1 MICPICNSSANVCSV
16 EDVIE
21 AGIHTTRTEGVSI
34 GMFGDTSFQQM
45 YFTSTSV
52 SKLSAMLMP
61 PVIPLSSPWYVI
73 LVLAGIVI
81 FTFKIGVEN
90 FMDNPESGLLGV
102 VWYLL
107 LGGFLSF
114 LPGLGYGSLVYV
126 VLRFVYASERKTW
139 KRNRE
144 ILLSSGFCQQDGVVI
159 DHDGKTYS
167 PAGYVASVFA
177 RV

>member
-16 EDVIE
+16 GDVIE

-61 PVIPLSSPWYVI
+61 PSIPLSSPWYVI
-73 LVLAGIVI
+73 LVLTGMVI
-81 FTFKIGVEN
+81 FTFKIAIEN

-102 VWYLL
+102 VWYLI
-107 LGGFLSF
+107 LGGFLAF
-114 LPGLGYGSLVYV
+114 LPGLGYGSLAYV
-126 VLRFVYASERKTW
+126 VLRFVYASERKAW
-139 KRNRE
+139 KRNRV
-144 ILLSSGFCQQDGVVI
+144 ILLTSGFCQRDGVVI
-159 DHDGKTYS
+159 DHEGKAHS
-167 PAGYVASVFA
+167 PGGYVAYVFSG
-177 RV
+177 

>member
-61 PVIPLSSPWYVI
+61 PSIPLSSPWYVI
-73 LVLAGIVI
+73 LVLTGMVI
-81 FTFKIGVEN
+81 FTFKIAIEH
-90 FMDNPESGLLGV
+90 FTSNPESGLLGV
-102 VWYLL
+102 VFFLI
-107 LGGFLSF
+107 LGGFQAF

-126 VLRFVYASERKTW
+126 VLRFVYSSERKAW
-139 KRNRE
+139 KQNRE
-144 ILLSSGFCQQDGVVI
+144 LLLTSGFCQRDGVVI
-159 DHDGKTYS
+159 DHQGNAQAPITY
-167 PAGYVASVFA
+167 VNQLF
-177 RV
+177 